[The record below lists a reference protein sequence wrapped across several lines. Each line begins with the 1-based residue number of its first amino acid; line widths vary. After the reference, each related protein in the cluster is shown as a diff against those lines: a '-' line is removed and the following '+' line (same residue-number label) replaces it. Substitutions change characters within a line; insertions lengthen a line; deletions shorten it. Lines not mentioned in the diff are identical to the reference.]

1 MNIIPLAISA
11 HRQIAVPR
19 TKACIAVLWVALFS
33 IGYFGTIAWAANVH
47 RVSQKDRAFNL
58 TTVTVATG
66 DVVQFTNDDEFI
78 HQVYVNSSDF
88 KFDSAESE
96 PGDVI
101 NLKFTVPGTFVVQ
114 CHIHPKMMLVV
125 TVR

>member
-1 MNIIPLAISA
+1 MKMIPPLVCSL
-11 HRQIAVPR
+11 RY
-19 TKACIAVLWVALFS
+19 VAFQPAKLSVAALLLTLFS
-33 IGYFGTIAWAANVH
+33 IGYFATIAWASNVQ
-47 RVSQKDRAFNL
+47 RVSQRDRAFNL
-58 TTVTVATG
+58 KTVAVSTG

-78 HQVYVNSSDF
+78 HQVYVDSRDF